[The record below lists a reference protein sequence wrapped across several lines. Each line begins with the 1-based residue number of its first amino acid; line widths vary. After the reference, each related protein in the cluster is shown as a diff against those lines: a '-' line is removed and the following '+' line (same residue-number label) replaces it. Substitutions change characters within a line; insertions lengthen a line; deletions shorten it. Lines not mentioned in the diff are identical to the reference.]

1 MNHSE
6 NKLLAILSSK
16 VFQAL
21 APHLKARE
29 FAQGAV
35 LTENGSPVTEVY
47 FPYSGIVSLVVEL
60 KEGTMVEAA
69 MVGRDGVVN
78 AASALD
84 GKISLN
90 KAIVQMPA
98 FLAVVPVPII
108 VAMADEHRELRA
120 LFIRHEQV
128 LLAQSQQS
136 GACNA
141 SHMTESRLCRWL
153 LRTRDLAQS
162 DDLNITQEFL
172 GQMLGVQRTSIS
184 IVAGALQK
192 AGLIRYRRGHIKILD
207 VDGLKEG
214 ACECYETVK
223 AHYDLMLTPAIR
235 SDGHGDRAQESP
247 RAHPGK

>member
-1 MNHSE
+1 VNHSE
-6 NKLLAILSSK
+6 NRLLATLSPEVS
-16 VFQAL
+16 QAIQ
-21 APHLKARE
+21 PHLKLRE
-29 FAQGAV
+29 FQQGVV
-35 LTENGSPVTEVY
+35 LSECGTPVTEVY

-60 KEGTMVEAA
+60 REGEMVEAA

-84 GKISLN
+84 GKVTLN
-90 KAIVQMPA
+90 KAIVQISA
-98 FLAVVPVPII
+98 FLAVIPESILAE
-108 VAMADEHRELRA
+108 VADQHRGFRSL
-120 LFIRHEQV
+120 LIRHEQV

-141 SHMTESRLCRWL
+141 SHMVENRLCRWL

-207 VDGLKEG
+207 VEGLQEG
-214 ACECYETVK
+214 ACECYETVNG
-223 AHYDLMLTPAIR
+223 HYEQMLY
-235 SDGHGDRAQESP
+235 
-247 RAHPGK
+247 PGIK

>member
-6 NKLLAILSSK
+6 NKLLAIVSPEVL
-16 VFQAL
+16 QAL
-21 APHLKARE
+21 QPHLKVRE
-29 FAQGAV
+29 YQQGVV
-35 LTENGSPVTEVY
+35 LAENGTPVTDVY

-60 KEGTMVEAA
+60 KEGDMVEAA

-84 GKISLN
+84 GKVSLN
-90 KAIVQMPA
+90 KAIVQADA
-98 FLAVVPVPII
+98 FLAVVPVPIV
-108 VAMADEHRELRA
+108 VAIADQHRDLRS

-141 SHMTESRLCRWL
+141 SHVVEARLCRWL
-153 LRTRDLAQS
+153 LRTRDLLQS
-162 DDLNITQEFL
+162 DELKLTQEFL
-172 GQMLGVQRTSIS
+172 GQMLGVQRTSIT
-184 IVAGALQK
+184 IVAAALQR

-207 VDGLKEG
+207 VDRLQEG

-223 AHYDLMLTPAIR
+223 GHYDHMLTTY
-235 SDGHGDRAQESP
+235 ST
-247 RAHPGK
+247 

>member
-1 MNHSE
+1 VNDAPKRGLLNHSE
-6 NKLLAILSSK
+6 NRLLAILAPE
-16 VFQAL
+16 VLQAL
-21 APHLKARE
+21 TPHFKIRE
-29 FAQGAV
+29 YAQGTVLAV
-35 LTENGSPVTEVY
+35 SGDPVIEVY

-60 KEGTMVEAA
+60 KEGDMVEAA

-84 GKISLN
+84 GRVSLN
-90 KAIVQMPA
+90 KAIVQMSA
-98 FLAVVPVPII
+98 FVAAIPVPII
-108 VAMADEHRELRA
+108 VTIADQYRDFRSL
-120 LFIRHEQV
+120 LIRHEQV

-141 SHMTESRLCRWL
+141 SHMVEARLSRWL

-162 DDLNITQEFL
+162 DDLPITQEFL

-207 VDGLKEG
+207 VDGLKDA
-214 ACECYETVK
+214 ACECYETVR
-223 AHYDLMLTPAIR
+223 AHYDQMLTAY
-235 SDGHGDRAQESP
+235 ST
-247 RAHPGK
+247 

>member
-1 MNHSE
+1 VNHSE
-6 NKLLAILSSK
+6 NKLLAILSSQ
-16 VFQAL
+16 VFAELQ
-21 APHLKARE
+21 PHLKVRE
-29 FAQGAV
+29 FEQGVV
-35 LTENGSPVTEVY
+35 LAENGGPVTEVY

-60 KEGTMVEAA
+60 KEGDMVEAA
-69 MVGRDGVVN
+69 MVGRDGVIN

-84 GKISLN
+84 GRVSLN
-90 KAIVQMPA
+90 KAIVQMRG
-98 FLAVVPVPII
+98 FLAAVSVPIV
-108 VAMADEHRELRA
+108 VAVADQHRDLRA

-141 SHMTESRLCRWL
+141 SHMTETRLCRWL

-162 DDLNITQEFL
+162 DDLHITQEFL

-184 IVAGALQK
+184 IVAGALQR
-192 AGLIRYRRGHIKILD
+192 AGLIRYQRGHIKILD

-223 AHYDLMLTPAIR
+223 AHYDQMLTPPVNCQG
-235 SDGHGDRAQESP
+235 SRADDLP
-247 RAHPGK
+247 A